1 MTKSLMENLT
11 FFAVYIKATIQKYE
25 LRLKSKFKKQLKA
38 SCDCFLYTYG
48 SQPQYFPLIIQHTLH
63 QVKDTISL
71 FLTQLRF
78 IISYYRSSRPEVF
91 SK

>member
-1 MTKSLMENLT
+1 MENLT

-48 SQPQYFPLIIQHTLH
+48 
-63 QVKDTISL
+63 
-71 FLTQLRF
+71 
-78 IISYYRSSRPEVF
+78 
-91 SK
+91 